1 MDIQTDRN
9 ILVDF
14 LQILIHLA
22 LVATFSIKI
31 VLLVFSKYLKQYLH
45 TSSETVL
52 VTDLYFIKRI
62 SSPFLIFLKS

>member
-14 LQILIHLA
+14 LQILIYLA

-31 VLLVFSKYLKQYLH
+31 VLLVFFKISKTIP

-52 VTDLYFIKRI
+52 ATDL
-62 SSPFLIFLKS
+62 